1 MEVEEASVVEVNI
14 HSPNRGYEEACNVVI
29 LARFKAKGERQFD
42 ESHEGI
48 GEQFPVRLDRFPA
61 AHDSL
66 VNSAMWA
73 VVQHLG
79 CVSATP
85 LERRK

>member
-1 MEVEEASVVEVNI
+1 M
-14 HSPNRGYEEACNVVI
+14 VI

-42 ESHEGI
+42 ESHEVI